1 VAPPIRSNIWFPA
14 PRPFHPGACKRRQR
28 ITDQISTRPSST
40 AAAASPQL
48 SAAFSA
54 QRSSENHPPP
64 KPLPRQIPIE
74 AKRSPLP
81 RAFVLRR
88 LSDAGPLILGR
99 SLAPG
104 RHPKPFTKPA
114 VRDTGPD
121 RLNRVD
127 AGRSRFARP
136 VNAYVLLAVLGQR
149 RDGRPLIG
157 RNRSLEIG
165 LETRATRARGPRLLR
180 AASVCPL
187 RLPVP
192 RGRA

>member
-1 VAPPIRSNIWFPA
+1 MAPPIRSNIWFPA

-28 ITDQISTRPSST
+28 ITDQISTTPSST

-114 VRDTGPD
+114 VD
-121 RLNRVD
+121 RTAARSGADRNDDRVHI
-127 AGRSRFARP
+127 ASVHGSLAKKGWAPATSRGRRWSRRFTTRASMTSTRSAR
-136 VNAYVLLAVLGQR
+136 
-149 RDGRPLIG
+149 RPL
-157 RNRSLEIG
+157 RSTDRRVPYWAEI
-165 LETRATRARGPRLLR
+165 
-180 AASVCPL
+180 
-187 RLPVP
+187 
-192 RGRA
+192 